1 MESLAVFVL
10 ASSEFVFQFQAR
22 FFGLIIP
29 LLLLISLLLTL
40 FGSNLFDSIFKL
52 LQFDGFLLRRS
63 TVRYSLRL
71 SLSRC
76 FAAETRL
83 LFDPLRRRRKGNG
96 QI

>member
-52 LQFDGFLLRRS
+52 LQFDGFLSRRS

-71 SLSRC
+71 SLCLVASLQKRGSSSILS
-76 FAAETRL
+76 A
-83 LFDPLRRRRKGNG
+83 DVDRKSVV
-96 QI
+96 